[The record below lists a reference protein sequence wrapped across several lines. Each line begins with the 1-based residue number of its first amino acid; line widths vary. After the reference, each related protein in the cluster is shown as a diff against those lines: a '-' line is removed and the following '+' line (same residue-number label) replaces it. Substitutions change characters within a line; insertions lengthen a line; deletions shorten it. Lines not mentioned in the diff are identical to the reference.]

1 MTASDSFDGRS
12 PPAVMRCAPICR
24 SLSGSTAVGRKVSDF
39 SPLLTRPISVICAAV
54 RLTAPKTMTIS
65 VMAERRRLRKMLR
78 KARVASMCV
87 LLCGDGFAYQRAVA
101 HAKAA
106 RRARD
111 EGGVVRGEDE
121 GGARLGVEPL
131 QKIEDL

>member
-1 MTASDSFDGRS
+1 
-12 PPAVMRCAPICR
+12 
-24 SLSGSTAVGRKVSDF
+24 
-39 SPLLTRPISVICAAV
+39 
-54 RLTAPKTMTIS
+54 MTIS
-65 VMAERRRLRKMLR
+65 VMADRRRLRKMLR

-87 LLCGDGFAYQRAVA
+87 LLCGDGLGHQRAVA

-121 GGARLGVEPL
+121 GGVRLGVEPL
-131 QKIEDL
+131 QKVEDLRSGLGVEVGGRFVGENELRIAG